1 MNNNQNVVVHA
12 QAEYMV
18 TNNDDIMDQ
27 GNLAAKYN
35 GDNLELMA
43 NTNGKIILAQ
53 LTNDDIMELLAI
65 PSSNIALED
74 RLRKDFPIRRKS
86 STTRRRKV
94 HHSKPR
100 KTSRKSTTRR
110 STTHR
115 STTRGSRSRRSRTRR
130 NKTKHSP
137 PTITKLLGDLD

>member
-18 TNNDDIMDQ
+18 TNNDDIIDQ

-74 RLRKDFPIRRKS
+74 RLRKDFPIRRKT
-86 STTRRRKV
+86 STTRRKKV

-115 STTRGSRSRRSRTRR
+115 STTRGSRSRRNRTRR

>member
-18 TNNDDIMDQ
+18 TNNDDIIDQ

-43 NTNGKIILAQ
+43 NTNGKIILAE

-74 RLRKDFPIRRKS
+74 RLRKDFPIRRKT
-86 STTRRRKV
+86 STTRRKKV

-100 KTSRKSTTRR
+100 KTTRR
-110 STTHR
+110 STTRR

>member
-18 TNNDDIMDQ
+18 TNNDDIIDQ
-27 GNLAAKYN
+27 GNMAAKYN

-86 STTRRRKV
+86 STRRRKKV

-100 KTSRKSTTRR
+100 KTTRR
-110 STTHR
+110 STTRR

>member
-74 RLRKDFPIRRKS
+74 RLRKDFP
-86 STTRRRKV
+86 
-94 HHSKPR
+94 
-100 KTSRKSTTRR
+100 
-110 STTHR
+110 
-115 STTRGSRSRRSRTRR
+115 
-130 NKTKHSP
+130 NKKEE
-137 PTITKLLGDLD
+137 

>member
-18 TNNDDIMDQ
+18 TNNDDIIDQ

-74 RLRKDFPIRRKS
+74 RLRKDFPIRRKT
-86 STTRRRKV
+86 STTRRKKV

-110 STTHR
+110 ST
-115 STTRGSRSRRSRTRR
+115 SRGSRSRRSRTRR

>member
-18 TNNDDIMDQ
+18 TNNDDIIDQ

-53 LTNDDIMELLAI
+53 LTNDEIMELLAI

-74 RLRKDFPIRRKS
+74 RLRKDFPIRRKT
-86 STTRRRKV
+86 STTRRKKV

-115 STTRGSRSRRSRTRR
+115 STTRGSRSRRNRTRR